1 MDVSCSFIKKYI
13 QVLKERVK
21 KDCAE
26 TGRTV
31 QDCAR
36 NISNGAHGRVLGAH
50 GSALSGAAPGQLR
63 SKSNSRF
70 YSTEKRTSTPLPKWR

>member
-13 QVLKERVK
+13 QVLKERVQ

-50 GSALSGAAPGQLR
+50 GSALSGAAPAQGRGTTPPEQLR
-63 SKSNSRF
+63 NKSNSRL
-70 YSTEKRTSTPLPKWR
+70 Y